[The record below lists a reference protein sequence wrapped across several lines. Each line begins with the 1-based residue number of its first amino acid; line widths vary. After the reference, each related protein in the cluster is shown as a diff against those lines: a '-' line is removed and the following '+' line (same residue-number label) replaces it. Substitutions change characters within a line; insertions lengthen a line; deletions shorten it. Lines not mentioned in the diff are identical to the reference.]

1 METLL
6 QGAASERSCTPARE
20 TTRSGTSNVFDDTW
34 PTVNVYDYLQCEEQM
49 NERPAMQP
57 TTPSQGEAQN
67 MRDSVQASH
76 RENTAT
82 ITSPTW
88 QRDTQA
94 RQLEEP
100 EATRD
105 TRDYQQMPKT
115 FSPGNLQPIMERRI
129 GLGAQ
134 AMHQV
139 PSRVFGGIAGANSAR
154 DSEKT
159 MFKRKS
165 QKAAQI
171 DTTGPKELVDTV
183 VPKMTVEEQLKFV
196 DLEFVQE
203 VEKFVEVPE
212 VFYNDVIVEVPQ
224 VIEVIKVVPKEEIRE
239 NITYV
244 PRFETKY
251 IPKYVEVPIIK
262 IVDRYEEVDEIHEI
276 LKPVVKK
283 SVVDCPQGVLKK
295 VANPVL
301 KKVIVEKRVP
311 NVQVRQGPDDPR
323 EAVTP

>member
-1 METLL
+1 
-6 QGAASERSCTPARE
+6 
-20 TTRSGTSNVFDDTW
+20 
-34 PTVNVYDYLQCEEQM
+34 
-49 NERPAMQP
+49 
-57 TTPSQGEAQN
+57 
-67 MRDSVQASH
+67 
-76 RENTAT
+76 
-82 ITSPTW
+82 
-88 QRDTQA
+88 
-94 RQLEEP
+94 
-100 EATRD
+100 
-105 TRDYQQMPKT
+105 
-115 FSPGNLQPIMERRI
+115 
-129 GLGAQ
+129 
-134 AMHQV
+134 
-139 PSRVFGGIAGANSAR
+139 
-154 DSEKT
+154 

-283 SVVDCPQGVLKK
+283 SVVDYEDVPVYKIRQEPKIIKEDMLNNKPHFIDIPVPFERPVVKYVDQPYFVNRYRDHLVPIPMTPSVRPIFRQGQHTQPVEVPIPAPYLVTHTAHSYHRPVSNYPVGSSQMQAYRQRESPRMPTGQYGVAYSQTTHVGEPNGAGVTPRCLDTRVLFH
-295 VANPVL
+295 VTF
-301 KKVIVEKRVP
+301 KRVL
-311 NVQVRQGPDDPR
+311 
-323 EAVTP
+323 AC